1 MDNPTMTI
9 EEIRALP
16 ALAPLKTWKRVTGE
30 SLRHL
35 QLEAQRGKLPYC
47 VKVGG
52 RYMVNTSKALAELG
66 LGE

>member
-1 MDNPTMTI
+1 MDPTMTI
-9 EEIRALP
+9 KDVRQLP
-16 ALAPLKTWKRVTGE
+16 ALCPLKVWRQVTGE

-52 RYMVNTSKALAELG
+52 RYMVNTSKALADLG